1 MKMGDTM
8 LNLYVLDA
16 VSSKKVP
23 AEIDPASKE
32 DFAATHDWQT
42 NWESTYARQLP
53 NKVALH
59 REDNYELLGLMSYEL
74 DERGQRI
81 ADGRGGWKNH
91 REDTTDWNNKEQA
104 EVWRSAWADYTNQA
118 LEAAGKLERIDHRS
132 YQRQG
137 VQKIPSVH
145 LGVAAKQ
152 MEKRGIVTRK
162 GDLNRQITADNK
174 LLKEIKARIAR
185 LHRIAASHK
194 LTQELRITIVPYGGY
209 HSAYASLYAGR
220 THAIALSYRRVHLGS
235 YVIQKILVLHRHY
248 YGAYQI
254 LITGIFR
261 CSANFHQF
269 TFNEIRYLHGS
280 SSFVLLR
287 SLLFYIL
294 PK

>member
-1 MKMGDTM
+1 MPVMGVEPIRCHHQRILSPSRLPIPTHRLIPRDCSIKFGG
-8 LNLYVLDA
+8 LQCNFILYVGL
-16 VSSKKVP
+16 P
-23 AEIDPASKE
+23 AYFARFRIAAAIEGQTPAY
-32 DFAATHDWQT
+32 
-42 NWESTYARQLP
+42 YA
-53 NKVALH
+53 
-59 REDNYELLGLMSYEL
+59 YEL
-74 DERGQRI
+74 
-81 ADGRGGWKNH
+81 
-91 REDTTDWNNKEQA
+91 
-104 EVWRSAWADYTNQA
+104 
-118 LEAAGKLERIDHRS
+118 
-132 YQRQG
+132 
-137 VQKIPSVH
+137 
-145 LGVAAKQ
+145 
-152 MEKRGIVTRK
+152 
-162 GDLNRQITADNK
+162 
-174 LLKEIKARIAR
+174 RIAR

-254 LITGIFR
+254 LITSIFR

-294 PK
+294 PKYLCFRNLLP

>member
-1 MKMGDTM
+1 M

-59 REDNYELLGLMSYEL
+59 RKDNYELLGLMSYEL

-162 GDLNRQITADNK
+162 GDLNRQIDADNK

-185 LHRIAASHK
+185 LHRWTKDEAAKPKSSQPTLLQLWETQQAKPSRLLWMRPIAAK
-194 LTQELRITIVPYGGY
+194 P
-209 HSAYASLYAGR
+209 A
-220 THAIALSYRRVHLGS
+220 RV
-235 YVIQKILVLHRHY
+235 Q
-248 YGAYQI
+248 
-254 LITGIFR
+254 
-261 CSANFHQF
+261 
-269 TFNEIRYLHGS
+269 
-280 SSFVLLR
+280 
-287 SLLFYIL
+287 
-294 PK
+294 